1 MQEEKMIEDGVEK
14 KDVIQV
20 VTEEE
25 YQKMSPEEKDK
36 LEKESQKT
44 VEEMIRK
51 GEVSR
56 SSLGLCKN
64 EGCYNFRRTGSAFC
78 QPCSDAWHEKN
89 DKEVNTKK

>member
-1 MQEEKMIEDGVEK
+1 MMENPIEDGVEK

-51 GEVSR
+51 REVSR

-64 EGCYNFRRTGSAFC
+64 EGCYNFHRNGSAFC
-78 QPCSDAWHEKN
+78 QSCSDKWHAKN
-89 DKEVNTKK
+89 DKGVNTKK